1 MAASRQRSRGV
12 SHDAASPRTRAA
24 SEADTKFS
32 KVFLHSY
39 DMILIVD
46 PLGDR
51 IVDANPMA
59 CHVLG
64 YSREELTALSP
75 GTLHPRGVA
84 RFRAFAEQVLAE
96 GTGWVDEFECVARDG
111 HPVPTEISASRI
123 ELEGRP
129 CLLAVA
135 RDLTQHKR
143 AEAELRRLSHRAIH
157 AQEAER
163 RRVARELH
171 DSVNQLLSS
180 VKFRIQE
187 AQAMTH
193 TAGREQAAMAT
204 RLLERTIG
212 EIRRISHNLR
222 PSELDDLGLA
232 PALRQLC
239 HDLATRTGLQLSL
252 DLDSGDG
259 LCAELELTLYR
270 ICQEALTN
278 IEKHAKAKRAR
289 VSLGRAH
296 DTIVLQ
302 IEDDGQG
309 LTPATAR
316 SGGLGLVAMRERA
329 TLHGGTF
336 DIETR
341 PGGGTSLS
349 VRLPVQPHTHPE
361 HA

>member
-1 MAASRQRSRGV
+1 
-12 SHDAASPRTRAA
+12 
-24 SEADTKFS
+24 
-32 KVFLHSY
+32 
-39 DMILIVD
+39 
-46 PLGDR
+46 
-51 IVDANPMA
+51 
-59 CHVLG
+59 
-64 YSREELTALSP
+64 
-75 GTLHPRGVA
+75 
-84 RFRAFAEQVLAE
+84 
-96 GTGWVDEFECVARDG
+96 
-111 HPVPTEISASRI
+111 
-123 ELEGRP
+123 
-129 CLLAVA
+129 
-135 RDLTQHKR
+135 
-143 AEAELRRLSHRAIH
+143 
-157 AQEAER
+157 
-163 RRVARELH
+163 
-171 DSVNQLLSS
+171 
-180 VKFRIQE
+180 
-187 AQAMTH
+187 
-193 TAGREQAAMAT
+193 MAT
-204 RLLERTIG
+204 RLLERAIG